1 MSLHRRTTFK
11 DGNEDRDVQSLFDW
25 INQQT
30 EPVTFTVPAP
40 GAAVVVAHRLEYV
53 PRMAIQVV
61 TPLTTGTGTVYP
73 GGVAWTTTTVSL
85 TASAAG
91 DYAVIIRR

>member
-1 MSLHRRTTFK
+1 MLHRQSRFPESQDT
-11 DGNEDRDVQSLFDW
+11 DVQSVFDW

-30 EPVTFTVPAP
+30 EPIQVVVPAP
-40 GAAVVVAHRLEYV
+40 GAPVVVSHRLEFV
-53 PRMAIQVV
+53 PRMAIQVA
-61 TPLTTGTGTVYP
+61 TPLTTGVGSVYP

-91 DYAVIIRR
+91 TYYVILRR

>member
-1 MSLHRRTTFK
+1 VLHRQSRLPESQQ
-11 DGNEDRDVQSLFDW
+11 DSDIQSLFDW

-30 EPVTFTVPAP
+30 EPLQVIVPAP
-40 GAAVVVAHRLEYV
+40 GAAVVVAHRLEFV
-53 PRMAIQVV
+53 PRMAIQVA
-61 TPLTTGTGTVYP
+61 TPLTTGTGSVYP

-91 DYAVIIRR
+91 TYYVILRR